1 MKNSKRSYIIIAL
14 VVLVLAVGVGYA
26 LFSTNLKIEGTATA
40 NGSWKVYFSAATA
53 TPGAGSTATGTASI
67 STTTKTSDTV
77 TVAIE
82 LKQPGDSVTVSTTI
96 KNDGSH
102 VAKLNGLTLKA
113 ADGESATLT
122 TSQSSHTYGAIQA
135 VLNASNVADNST
147 IAANG
152 GTATYTLT
160 FTWPAAYTTEE
171 VDDTLG
177 FEITLPYEQNV

>member
-40 NGSWKVYFSAATA
+40 NGSWNVYFSAASV
-53 TPGAGSTATGTASI
+53 TPGAGTTATGTATI
-67 STTTKTSDTV
+67 GTDTKTDDKV
-77 TVAIE
+77 TVSVS
-82 LKQPGDSVTVSTTI
+82 LLQPGDSVTVSTTI
-96 KNDGSH
+96 TNAGTH

-113 ADGESATLT
+113 ADGTSATLT

-152 GTATYTLT
+152 GTTTYTLT
-160 FTWPAAYTTEE
+160 FTWPSAYTTES
-171 VDDTLG
+171 VNDTLG